1 VGVLVELLV
10 PRRCVGCARSGEV
23 LCPTCRGAL
32 RPVGPP
38 RCARCGAA
46 TAWPVERC
54 RECAGRRLAFDE
66 ARSAF
71 VYAGPARALV
81 AAWKEGGL
89 RRLAVHAADL
99 ACAVLEVPEADAV
112 VAVPPDDDRLL
123 KRGHHPPDRLA
134 RELGRRW
141 GIEHARLLGRTRLAQ
156 RQVGLAKDER
166 RRNVR
171 RLFTAERRPPGRIV
185 LVDDVYTTGATV
197 GAAAA
202 ALKTAGAEHVQ
213 VVTFARAVR

>member
-1 VGVLVELLV
+1 MAVLLELLV
-10 PRRCVGCARSGEV
+10 PRRCVGCGRPADV
-23 LCPTCRGAL
+23 LCDGCRRAL
-32 RPVGPP
+32 RPLGAP
-38 RCARCGAA
+38 RCARCGAP
-46 TAWPVERC
+46 TAWPVARC
-54 RECAGRRLAFDE
+54 RECDGRRLGFDE
-66 ARSAF
+66 ARAAF

-89 RRLAVHAADL
+89 RQLAAAAADL
-99 ACAVLEVPEADAV
+99 ACGVLDVPEADAV

-123 KRGHHPPDRLA
+123 RRGHHPPERLA
-134 RELGRRW
+134 RELARRW
-141 GIEHARLLGRTRLAQ
+141 GLDHARLLARTRLAP
-156 RQVGLAKDER
+156 RQVSLERDER

-171 RLFTAERRPPGRIV
+171 RLFAAERPPPRRVV

-202 ALKTAGAEHVQ
+202 ALKAAGAERVQ

>member
-1 VGVLVELLV
+1 VGVLLELLV
-10 PRRCVGCARSGEV
+10 PRRCVGCGRAGDV
-23 LCPTCRGAL
+23 LCATCRGAL
-32 RPVGPP
+32 RPLGPP

-54 RECAGRRLAFDE
+54 RECRGRRLAFDE

-71 VYAGPARALV
+71 VHAGPARALV

-99 ACAVLEVPEADAV
+99 ACGVLDVPEADAV

-123 KRGHHPPDRLA
+123 RRGHHPPDRLA
-134 RELGRRW
+134 HELANRW
-141 GIEHARLLGRTRLAQ
+141 GIEHARLLVRTRPAP
-156 RQVGLAKDER
+156 RQVGLPRDER

-171 RLFTAERRPPGRIV
+171 RLFAAERPPPRRVV
-185 LVDDVYTTGATV
+185 LVDDVYTTGATA

-202 ALKTAGAEHVQ
+202 ALKAAGAERVQ